1 MSAIAI
7 PAPGGSVT
15 LGRFAI
21 MSVGAAAGMFIGQTY
36 VGPALPA
43 ALVNWQLGPINGG
56 MVWTGAFALLGGA
69 AASMA
74 FSKFGK

>member
-1 MSAIAI
+1 MSGLAV

-15 LGRFAI
+15 IGRFAI
-21 MSVGAAAGMFIGQTY
+21 MSVGAAAGMFVGANY
-36 VGPALPA
+36 VAPALSP
-43 ALVNWQLGPINGG
+43 ALVNWQIGPIAGPA
-56 MVWTGAFALLGGA
+56 VWAGAFALLGGA

>member
-1 MSAIAI
+1 MSGLAV

-15 LGRFAI
+15 IGRFAI
-21 MSVGAAAGMFIGQTY
+21 MSVGAAAGMFVGANY
-36 VGPALPA
+36 VAPALPPS
-43 ALVNWQLGPINGG
+43 LVNWSLGPINGG
-56 MVWTGAFALLGGA
+56 LVWTGAFALLGGA